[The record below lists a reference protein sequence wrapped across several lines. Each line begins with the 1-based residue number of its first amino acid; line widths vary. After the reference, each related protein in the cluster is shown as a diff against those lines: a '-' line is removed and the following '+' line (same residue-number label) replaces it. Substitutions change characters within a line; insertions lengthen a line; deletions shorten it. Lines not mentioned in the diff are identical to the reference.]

1 MGKDWANFTFI
12 LTNRVRSAKMNSK
25 YERKEAEKMT
35 NMLYNLSN
43 TALIFIFVHAS
54 GLVLA

>member
-1 MGKDWANFTFI
+1 
-12 LTNRVRSAKMNSK
+12 MNSK

-35 NMLYNLSN
+35 NMLYNCNN
-43 TALIFIFVHAS
+43 TSKIFIFVHAS